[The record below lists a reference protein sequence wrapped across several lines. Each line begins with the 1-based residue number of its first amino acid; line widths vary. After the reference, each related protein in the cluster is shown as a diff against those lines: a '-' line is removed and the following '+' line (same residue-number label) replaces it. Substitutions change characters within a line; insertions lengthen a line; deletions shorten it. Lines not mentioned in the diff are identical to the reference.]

1 MNIIHN
7 TIVKLGLL
15 GTLVFFIACAAAEI
29 KPVDIHP
36 EDVCYH
42 CKMAISEKQFASEFV
57 TPDGEARKF
66 DDLGCMLEFVKSK
79 NPQNVTF
86 FVNDFN
92 TKQWLKADRAFFVKS
107 SEIDTP
113 MSGGIIAF
121 GDQAQ
126 AKAAAARFKGSEL
139 RFSELLKK

>member
-7 TIVKLGLL
+7 IIAKFALL
-15 GTLVFFIACAAAEI
+15 GTIIFFVACAASEI
-29 KPVDIHP
+29 KPVDIQA
-36 EDVCYH
+36 EDACSF

-57 TPDGEARKF
+57 APDGEVRKF
-66 DDLGCMLEFVKSK
+66 DDIGCMLEFVKSK

-86 FVNDFN
+86 FVNDYN
-92 TKQWLKADRAFFVKS
+92 TRQWLKADRAFFVHS

-113 MSGGIIAF
+113 MNGGYIAF
-121 GDQAQ
+121 NDQAQ
-126 AKAAAARFKGSEL
+126 AKAAAAKFKGTEA